1 MKKITLVLDG
11 VADRPNPKLG
21 SKTPLEYAKTPNLD
35 ALYEKSRGGTVLTIP
50 EGLEVG
56 SAVANLSLLGF
67 DPHTYRGRSIIEAA
81 GLGIPM
87 NEDDMYIRC
96 NLVDF
101 EGDSFE
107 TSRIKSYSAYD
118 IATEVAEPVV
128 KRLAEEV
135 FDEEYKLVYCGSF
148 RCTLIVKGGKKL
160 YPLDLM
166 PAHDIIGQDIAP
178 FIRREGK
185 QAKFF
190 ELMERAYDFLK
201 KQGVAANGMWMWG
214 DSIMPEIKGDTRGRV
229 ALSETLLM
237 DGITAIAGLPNIGT
251 KREGRSFDDFLEE
264 KLEKAIK
271 AVREYDDIYVHIQE
285 TDDLSHELQPVEKME
300 AVESIDRVFLGRF
313 LEHIGDDFTLSVAS
327 DHFTFS
333 DTGAHGG
340 EPVPYLFY
348 DSKNER
354 SETGRFTEQD
364 CREKNDTVTAK
375 ELKDMQKTAE
385 NNRK

>member
-11 VADRPNPKLG
+11 VADRPNPKLDG
-21 SKTPLEYAKTPNLD
+21 KTPLEYAKTPNLD
-35 ALYEKSRGGTVLTIP
+35 TLFQKSLGGTVLTIP

-87 NEDDMYIRC
+87 NEEDLYIRC

-118 IATEVAEPVV
+118 IATEIAEPVV
-128 KRLAEEV
+128 ARLAEEV
-135 FDEEYKLVYCGSF
+135 FDEEFKLVYCGSF
-148 RCTLIVKGGKKL
+148 RCTLIVKGAKKL

-166 PAHDIIGQDIAP
+166 PAHDIIGQDIAQ
-178 FIRREGK
+178 FIRTQGK

-190 ELMERAYDFLK
+190 ELMRKSYDFLK
-201 KQGVAANGMWMWG
+201 KQGIAANGMWMWG

-237 DGITAIAGLPNIGT
+237 DGITTIAGLKNIGT
-251 KREGRSFDDFLEE
+251 TREGRSFDDFLRE
-264 KLEKAIK
+264 KLEKAVK
-271 AVREYDDIYVHIQE
+271 AVKEYDDIYVHIQE
-285 TDDLSHELQPVEKME
+285 TDDLSHELQPVEKMQ
-300 AVESIDRVFLGRF
+300 AVESIDRVFLGKF
-313 LEHIGDDFTLSVAS
+313 LESIENDFTLSVAS

-340 EPVPYLFY
+340 EPVPFLFY

-354 SETGRFTEQD
+354 SETGRFTEQE
-364 CREKNDTVTAK
+364 CREKNIFVDAK
-375 ELKDMQKTAE
+375 ELKEMQQKAQ
-385 NNRK
+385 NMRK

>member
-11 VADRPNPKLG
+11 AADRPNAKLDG
-21 SKTPLEYAKTPNLD
+21 KTPLEYAKTPNLD
-35 ALYEKSRGGTVLTIP
+35 ALYTKSLGGTLQTIP

-67 DPHTYRGRSIIEAA
+67 DPYTYHGRSIIEAA
-81 GLGIPM
+81 GLNLPM
-87 NEDDMYIRC
+87 NENDLYIRC

-118 IATEVAEPVV
+118 IATDIARPVAEE
-128 KRLAEEV
+128 LAVEV
-135 FDEEYKLVYCGSF
+135 FDDEYKLVYCGSF
-148 RCTLIVKGGKKL
+148 RSTLIVKNGKSL

-178 FIRREGK
+178 FIKTQGK

-190 ELMERAYDFLK
+190 ELMKKTYDFLHEK
-201 KQGVAANGMWMWG
+201 NIPANGMWFWG
-214 DSIMPEIKGDTRGRV
+214 DSVMPEIKGDMRGRV

-237 DGITAIAGLPNIGT
+237 DGITTIAGLKNIGT
-251 KREGRSFDDFLEE
+251 KREDRSFDDFLEE
-264 KLEKAIK
+264 KLEKAIR

-285 TDDLSHELQPVEKME
+285 TDDLSHELQPVEKMQAIE
-300 AVESIDRVFLGRF
+300 TIDRVFLRRF
-313 LEHIGDDFTLSVAS
+313 MDSIKDEYTLAVAS

-340 EPVPYLFY
+340 ESVPFMYY
-348 DSKNER
+348 DSQNER
-354 SETGRFTEQD
+354 KETGRFTEQD
-364 CREKNDTVTAK
+364 CRNKHYTVTAR
-375 ELKDMQKTAE
+375 ELKEMQSG
-385 NNRK
+385 N